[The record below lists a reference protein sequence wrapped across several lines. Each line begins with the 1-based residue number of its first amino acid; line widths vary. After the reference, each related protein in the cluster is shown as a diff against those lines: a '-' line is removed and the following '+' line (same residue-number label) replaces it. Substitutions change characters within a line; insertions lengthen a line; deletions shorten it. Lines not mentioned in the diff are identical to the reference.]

1 MCYERLRALK
11 CGHYE
16 SYQFDKCSFRQGRAC
31 KDYNQYILRKDKN
44 RSCYKCKAE
53 KLTTVGVA
61 SPSLARS
68 DPKTTMGKEVEDSK
82 EVEQRKDTSEDTCW
96 EKYLL

>member
-16 SYQFDKCSFRQGRAC
+16 SYQFDKCSSKLGRAC
-31 KDYNQYILRKDKN
+31 KEYKQYVLRESKN

-53 KLTTVGVA
+53 KLASIGVA
-61 SPSLARS
+61 SPSLARN
-68 DPKTTMGKEVEDSK
+68 PT
-82 EVEQRKDTSEDTCW
+82 
-96 EKYLL
+96 